1 MSNKYTNG
9 KIYSLRS
16 PNLEKYYIGSTTQPL
31 HKRFHEHKKHYDSFC
46 EERRN
51 GISSFEVIKAGDCY
65 IELIEEFPCKNR
77 MELRKR
83 EGEIQRQHKD
93 EIVNKREEGRTK
105 KQWAKDN
112 QKHVKDKR
120 KQDYWKNQ
128 KENIAKSRKWVTD
141 NQERVKAN
149 QESWY
154 QSNKAKIKFLLKK
167 NFLSKMKQKVKC
179 ICGSQVSISNHR
191 RHKSSRNHLE
201 FISIYEHF
209 KVSDPLLYNAIT
221 QHIELI
227 FRKHGISI

>member
-105 KQWAKDN
+105 KQWAKD
-112 QKHVKDKR
+112 K
-120 KQDYWKNQ
+120 
-128 KENIAKSRKWVTD
+128 
-141 NQERVKAN
+141 
-149 QESWY
+149 WY

-179 ICGSQVSISNHR
+179 ICGSQVTISNHR